1 MGRPRHLGYD
11 LLPGLEVGLSG
22 PDIEQVDDLLVH
34 ALLVK
39 VQGDLIDAVHVPG
52 GEDRLHLDVAEEGD
66 LGADVVGEGILGA
79 AQEDIRLDADLPQGL
94 HAVLRRL
101 RLHFTGRPDEG
112 DPGEVDEDGVLP
124 SRLIAELADR
134 LEKRL
139 ALDVAHRAPDF
150 RDHHVDIR
158 PAKLGDGGLD
168 FVGNVRDHL
177 HRLAE
182 ELATAF
188 LSDHREIDLAGRVV
202 AVAGKRAVGESFVV
216 AEVEVRLAAVVEH
229 EDLAVLVR
237 AHGAGIDVEVGVDL
251 LHADLQPA
259 PLEEHPDRRAG
270 KALAQRADHAPG
282 DKNVLRHRYGRPA
295 K

>member
-1 MGRPRHLGYD
+1 VGQGLVEALVGIRQVHVLADDGDRHLMGRPRHLGYD

-94 HAVLRRL
+94 HAVLRGL
-101 RLHFTGRPDEG
+101 RLYFTGRPDEG

-139 ALDVAHRAPDF
+139 AFDVAHRSADLH
-150 RDHHVDIR
+150 D
-158 PAKLGDGGLD
+158 GDVEPGG
-168 FVGNVRDHL
+168 
-177 HRLAE
+177 RLADE
-182 ELATAF
+182 ILDLVGDVGDDLDGLAEVVAPAF
-188 LSDHREIDLAGRVV
+188 L
-202 AVAGKRAVGESFVV
+202 
-216 AEVEVRLAAVVEH
+216 
-229 EDLAVLVR
+229 
-237 AHGAGIDVEVGVDL
+237 
-251 LHADLQPA
+251 
-259 PLEEHPDRRAG
+259 
-270 KALAQRADHAPG
+270 
-282 DKNVLRHRYGRPA
+282 
-295 K
+295 